1 MIKENIF
8 DRIFTIK
15 LAHTVKK
22 KITYKYGTVFHT
34 FYFWKQDLMV
44 QERFWTSHIAIA
56 DLDLLVLL
64 PLLPK
69 YFGF

>member
-22 KITYKYGTVFHT
+22 K
-34 FYFWKQDLMV
+34 
-44 QERFWTSHIAIA
+44 SHINM
-56 DLDLLVLL
+56 VLSFIL
-64 PLLPK
+64 FI
-69 YFGF
+69 FGSRISWSKKGFELAT

>member
-44 QERFWTSHIAIA
+44 QERF
-56 DLDLLVLL
+56 
-64 PLLPK
+64 
-69 YFGF
+69 